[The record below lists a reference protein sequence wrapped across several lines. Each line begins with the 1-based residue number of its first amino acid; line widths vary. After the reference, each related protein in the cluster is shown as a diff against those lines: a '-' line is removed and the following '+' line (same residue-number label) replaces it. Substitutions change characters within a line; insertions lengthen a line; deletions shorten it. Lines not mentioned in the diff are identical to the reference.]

1 MQCILIYLQPLRCS
15 CRSFGIT
22 HGLPR
27 IRNTPC
33 LNQLDQCVPVLS
45 LSIFDDLFTRQCAR
59 LWLPSTRGVAAE
71 RADFCFLCSRR
82 LPHKPFSA
90 HTLHIDCISLT
101 FQCFLRVLLPST
113 VAPCLMFATILAPAC
128 PTAVRHAITPVTPHL
143 LIVLAACRTPRSSKT
158 LALMHQPVVPSA
170 PSPPALSVTNK
181 GVRGRVYPICRP
193 PLVARRALGAWHA
206 YAIGLSLNVKHRF
219 PQRHI
224 FRVFVHLCR
233 DTPWLRRRVVTA
245 LQQISLLTIEGFL
258 NGPLSGF
265 PCRAH

>member
-1 MQCILIYLQPLRCS
+1 MPYIHLHNGCPHWAIQFRKGLLQCILIYLQPLRCS
-15 CRSFGIT
+15 CRRFGIT

-90 HTLHIDCISLT
+90 HTLHIDCLSLT

-128 PTAVRHAITPVTPHL
+128 PTAVRHAITPVTPHQASTYAFTTHFRHW
-143 LIVLAACRTPRSSKT
+143 IRSILSPHGLT
-158 LALMHQPVVPSA
+158 DFEIPGGPPSWYSH
-170 PSPPALSVTNK
+170 PTIHPFL
-181 GVRGRVYPICRP
+181 RV
-193 PLVARRALGAWHA
+193 
-206 YAIGLSLNVKHRF
+206 
-219 PQRHI
+219 
-224 FRVFVHLCR
+224 
-233 DTPWLRRRVVTA
+233 
-245 LQQISLLTIEGFL
+245 
-258 NGPLSGF
+258 
-265 PCRAH
+265 